1 MATPNIVPY
10 GTPLATTA
18 FFAAV
23 VPVTG
28 RRGAGGPKLHVP
40 LCETA
45 LLTKG
50 KIVRWLHTAPNGE
63 AAERPMQSKEEVFQS
78 FKKEGEF
85 QRPPARSRFSAA
97 F

>member
-1 MATPNIVPY
+1 MASVNIVPY
-10 GTPLATTA
+10 GTQVATTA

-40 LCETA
+40 LCQTA
-45 LLTKG
+45 LLAKG

-63 AAERPMQSKEEVFQS
+63 AAERLMQSKEEVFQS
-78 FKKEGEF
+78 FKKDGEF
-85 QRPPARSRFSAA
+85 PEARSRDAASA
-97 F
+97 